1 MRISNKTHRHKYI
14 ADTVW
19 TTWMT
24 CKKRRFHKTLFT
36 YILIII
42 NAKQTYVA
50 CALDNNLSLFSGC
63 KYYIYVHQSRLLVK
77 NLTKRLSLDR
87 AIFLSFYL
95 GMVRVVDEEP
105 LFRKKWGAR
114 RNVKT
119 NNDAKRRFNVIAVWR
134 NRTINCPVV

>member
-14 ADTVW
+14 ADTVR

-24 CKKRRFHKTLFT
+24 CKKRRFHKILFA
-36 YILIII
+36 YSLIII

-50 CALDNNLSLFSGC
+50 RALDNKLSLFFGC
-63 KYYIYVHQSRLLVK
+63 KYYIYVHQSRLLDK
-77 NLTKRLSLDR
+77 NVTKRPSSDR

-95 GMVRVVDEEP
+95 GVVRVVDEEP
-105 LFRKKWGAR
+105 LFMKKWGAR

-119 NNDAKRRFNVIAVWR
+119 NNDTKRRFSVIAVWR
-134 NRTINCPVV
+134 NRAINCPVV